1 MFLPWNPSIVHSFV
15 RKGFLSTDFILCSYL
30 WIPGL
35 LGGSDMNLPN
45 SPSLLLWHPTLCQG
59 RRQWQPTPVF
69 LPGKPHGR
77 RSLVGC
83 RLWGHTE
90 SDTAEATQQQ
100 QQPSAWGFPGGS
112 DGPTFPQ
119 QSHLTADCL
128 ANLHSYVKISSHSS
142 FVHSLLPSVWIFFSF
157 VSSRLCFFLPFL
169 PLFFLSTAHFYFK
182 HHYTFFHLHIFPH
195 PDEIFK
201 GRNHTLFTMYLQVQ
215 LMLCVQ
221 KVMLN

>member
-1 MFLPWNPSIVHSFV
+1 MFLPWNPSIVHSFM

-90 SDTAEATQQQ
+90 SDTTEAT
-100 QQPSAWGFPGGS
+100 
-112 DGPTFPQ
+112 
-119 QSHLTADCL
+119 
-128 ANLHSYVKISSHSS
+128 
-142 FVHSLLPSVWIFFSF
+142 
-157 VSSRLCFFLPFL
+157 
-169 PLFFLSTAHFYFK
+169 
-182 HHYTFFHLHIFPH
+182 
-195 PDEIFK
+195 
-201 GRNHTLFTMYLQVQ
+201 
-215 LMLCVQ
+215 
-221 KVMLN
+221 